1 MKCFPF
7 GYLRYNMKRQ
17 LSNRG
22 EAPIAVFI
30 RQSIGTDFSAATN
43 FFLNYVSGKPDN
55 VHHEILTLSPD

>member
-1 MKCFPF
+1 
-7 GYLRYNMKRQ
+7 MKRQ